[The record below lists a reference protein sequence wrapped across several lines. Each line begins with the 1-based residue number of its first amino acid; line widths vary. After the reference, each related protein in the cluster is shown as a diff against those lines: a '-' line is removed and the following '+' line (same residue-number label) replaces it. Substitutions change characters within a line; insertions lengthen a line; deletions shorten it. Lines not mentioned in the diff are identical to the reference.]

1 MNVSLA
7 FQCSAL
13 CAMPFKRLTFRRLR
27 VVHSLPEA
35 FDSVARD
42 AFIPETYPV
51 PERQVLTLG
60 LFSIPVTPDAR

>member
-1 MNVSLA
+1 
-7 FQCSAL
+7 
-13 CAMPFKRLTFRRLR
+13 MPFKRLTFRRLR
-27 VVHSLPEA
+27 VVHGLPEA

-51 PERQVLTLG
+51 PERQVLTLS